1 MGETHRTTLKDIA
14 RSLGMSVNTVSRALN
29 GKDSVSEATRERI
42 KAEAQ
47 RLGYVPN
54 SLARSL
60 VLGSPMTI
68 GMVITNPSNPFYARL
83 ISAVEQRGRTRGY
96 SLMLLVTEENAE
108 SDQAAAESLLRWGV
122 DGALVVPVQNEA
134 DHWQRLRSSG
144 IPLVLLNRD
153 VPGLEADFVGVDYER
168 GAYEATT
175 HLLDAGARTVCLMEE
190 DLPISPVEDR
200 ISGFRRAMS
209 EHGHPTGWGR
219 VQSVPTRRKDSSALP
234 WEPAD
239 SHQIARE
246 VIAGPE
252 RPDAI
257 LVGNDYFALGVY
269 RALEESGLRV
279 CEDVLVGGYGD
290 HPFAPYLSPPL
301 STVRLPAAEI
311 GAEAVDLL
319 FRRIKDRNEH
329 EARDKTRLP
338 PQLVTRRSSVSPRD
352 RGSSVPRGT
361 AAP

>member
-1 MGETHRTTLKDIA
+1 MGETRRTTLKDIA
-14 RSLGMSVNTVSRALN
+14 ETLGMSVNTVSRALN
-29 GKDSVSEATRERI
+29 GKDSVSEATREQI

-96 SLMLLVTEENAE
+96 SLLLQVTEENAD
-108 SDQAAAESLLRWGV
+108 SDRAAAESLLRWGV
-122 DGALVVPVQNEA
+122 DGALVVPVQSEA
-134 DHWQRLRSSG
+134 DHWQRFRASG

-153 VPGLEADFVGVDYER
+153 VPDLESDFVGVDYER
-168 GAYEATT
+168 GAYEAAA
-175 HLLDAGARTVCLMEE
+175 HILDAGASTVCLMEE

-200 ISGFRRAMS
+200 VRGFRRAMA
-209 EHGHPTGWGR
+209 EHGPSTGWGK
-219 VQSVPTRRKDSSALP
+219 VQAVPTRRQDSSALP

-246 VIAGPE
+246 IVAASD

-269 RALEESGLRV
+269 RALEETGLRV
-279 CEDVLVGGYGD
+279 PDDVLVGGYGD

-319 FRRIKDRNEH
+319 FQRIKDRNEYDDP
-329 EARDKTRLP
+329 DKTRLP
-338 PQLVTRRSSVSPRD
+338 PELVTRQSSALRD
-352 RGSSVPRGT
+352 TPEATVPGKT
-361 AAP
+361 TP